1 LPPRGS
7 VRAAVLE
14 EMVYRERTRSWK
26 RTVIELLTVAV
37 QTNKSQET
45 FTELSNTLN
54 DYYNM
59 VVHSP
64 EAYDLSKIT
73 RSTSKREFS
82 TNDLMSKLEGI
93 PDV

>member
-37 QTNKSQET
+37 QTNKSPET
-45 FTELSNTLN
+45 FSELSNTLN
-54 DYYNM
+54 DFYNM
-59 VVHSP
+59 VVHAP
-64 EAYDLSKIT
+64 EAYDLNKIT
-73 RSTSKREFS
+73 RSTTKREFS
-82 TNDLMSKLEGI
+82 KSDLMSKLEGI

>member
-37 QTNKSQET
+37 QTNKNSDT

-64 EAYDLSKIT
+64 EAYDLNRIT
-73 RSTSKREFS
+73 RSTPKSKFS
-82 TNDLMSKLEGI
+82 TTDLMSKLEGI